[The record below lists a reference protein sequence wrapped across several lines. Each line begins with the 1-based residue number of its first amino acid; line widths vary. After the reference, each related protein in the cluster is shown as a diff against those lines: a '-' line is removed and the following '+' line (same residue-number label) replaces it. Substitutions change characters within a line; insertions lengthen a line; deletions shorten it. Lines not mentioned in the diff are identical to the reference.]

1 MQNNEFLPG
10 QRWICDAE
18 PELGLGTVLDQEG
31 RRVTLV
37 FLYSGETRHYAT
49 DTAPLTRVRFA
60 PGDTLESDEERT
72 LSVQAVDE
80 ADGLLIYHGEWDD
93 GSPATLPETRLSPLI
108 RLNKPRERLLSGQ
121 IDDNHWF
128 ELRRATADAL
138 HARAH
143 SDLHGLR
150 GARIDLIPH
159 QLYIAREVGSR
170 SAPRVL
176 LADEVG
182 LGKTIEAGLIVHYQL
197 NRDMIRRVLVVLPEP
212 LMHQWLIEMLRRFA
226 LRFAIIDETRYSAVK
241 TQDSE
246 SNPFSDEQ
254 LVLCSLDFL
263 SERPDVLADA
273 EAAGWDTLVVDE
285 AHHLNWEENAP
296 SPQYEAIE
304 RLAQQTPSLLLL
316 TATPEQLGPEGHF
329 ARLRLLDP
337 DRFSDL
343 ARFREESAHF
353 REIAEL
359 AGAIA
364 DSRADAATVQA
375 LEAKLGTSLLNDE
388 DRAALADNES
398 TTRRRVLD
406 HLIDR
411 HGTGRVM
418 FRNTRNAI
426 SGFPDRV
433 LHQYT
438 LPDGPPG
445 DVLVDWLNRFLRDR
459 YPEKSLLICASST
472 TVLELAEQLRV
483 RHGIIAAVFH
493 EGMTL
498 LERDRAAAWFAS
510 PEDDC
515 PVLISSEIGS
525 EGRNFQFL
533 HHLILHQ
540 LPDNPDLLEQRIG
553 RLDRI
558 GQEETIEI
566 HLPVQA
572 DSREARL
579 VRWYHEGLNAFEQ
592 TCAIG
597 SLVRDGLGEQFD
609 AIERADSDAMDALI
623 GETAALAAEHTSAM
637 EAGRDR
643 LLELNS
649 CRTEVIAPVIGEL
662 RAEDGDSTLGNYMR
676 KVFDSFNVDYEEQHG
691 SPAWIVRPGRHMA
704 VPQFPELP
712 DEGATVTFDRQ
723 TALSH
728 EDRWF
733 LTWDHPMVAGALDLV
748 MSGTYG
754 QTAFGVMSDP
764 GLPSDLVLMVEC
776 IFRVQC
782 TSDRHLAPERYL
794 PPETLRVVTDEKA
807 RSIGAV
813 LTAERIGLH
822 LQNADRNQARG
833 FIRQRQ
839 AALLQL
845 LEYASQYA
853 NKELPGLRD
862 KARQRVCDELDEAI
876 ARLQALAAV
885 NPLIREDEIQ
895 QLIARR
901 EALLDAMNGAVIQLT
916 AARVLVNIQRPG

>member
-18 PELGLGTVLDQEG
+18 PELGLGTVLESEG
-31 RRVTLV
+31 RRVTLI

-60 PGDTLESDEERT
+60 AGDTVESDEERK
-72 LSVQAVDE
+72 LAVQSVEDSG
-80 ADGLLIYHGEWDD
+80 GLLIYQGEWDD
-93 GSPATLPETRLSPLI
+93 GSAGQLPETRLSPLI

-138 HARAH
+138 HERAH
-143 SDLHGLR
+143 SALHGLR

-159 QLYIAREVGSR
+159 QLYIAREAGSR
-170 SAPRVL
+170 AAPRVL

-197 NRDMIRRVLVVLPEP
+197 NREMIRRVLVVVPEP
-212 LMHQWLIEMLRRFA
+212 LVHQWLVEMLRRFA
-226 LRFAIIDETRYSAVK
+226 LRFAIIDEARYSAVK
-241 TQDSE
+241 SNDSTA
-246 SNPFSDEQ
+246 NPFSDEQ

-263 SERPDVLADA
+263 CAREDVLADA

-285 AHHLNWEENAP
+285 AHHLDWEENAV
-296 SPQYEAIE
+296 SPQYRAIE
-304 RLAQQTPSLLLL
+304 QLAQQIPSLLLL

-343 ARFREESAHF
+343 ARFREESRHF
-353 REIAEL
+353 HEIAEL
-359 AGAIA
+359 AGSIA
-364 DSRADAATVQA
+364 DGTADRATVQA
-375 LEAKLGTSLLNDE
+375 LDAATGGTLLDAND
-388 DRAALADNES
+388 RSALADNDPA
-398 TTRRRVLD
+398 TARRVLD
-406 HLIDR
+406 QLIDR

-426 SGFPDRV
+426 SGFPARR
-433 LHQYT
+433 LHQYE
-438 LPDGPPG
+438 LPGGEPG
-445 DVLVDWLNRFLRDR
+445 DAMVDWLNRFLRDR
-459 YPEKSLLICASST
+459 YPEKSLLICSSAA
-472 TVLELAEQLRV
+472 TVLTLAEQLRV

-493 EGMTL
+493 EDMTL

-533 HHLILHQ
+533 HHLILHE

-558 GQEETIEI
+558 GQQHTIEI
-566 HLPVQA
+566 HLPLVPG
-572 DSREARL
+572 SREARL
-579 VRWYHEGLNAFEQ
+579 ARWYHAGLNAFEQ

-597 SLVRDGLGEQFD
+597 TLVRDALGDGFA
-609 AIERADSDAMDALI
+609 AIDSEDPAALETLI
-623 GETAALAAEHTSAM
+623 DQTAALALEHTQAM
-637 EAGRDR
+637 ESGRDR

-649 CRTEVIAPVIGEL
+649 CRPDVIAPLITAL
-662 RAEDGDSTLGNYMR
+662 REEERNTRLPAFMR
-676 KVFDSFNVDYEEQHG
+676 QLFDSFNVDYEEQHG

-704 VPQFPELP
+704 VTQFPELP
-712 DEGATVTFDRQ
+712 DEGATVTFDRD
-723 TALSH
+723 TALTH

-764 GLPSDLVLMVEC
+764 ALPPDLVLMTEC
-776 IFRVQC
+776 IYRVQC

-794 PPETLRVVTDEKA
+794 PPETLRIVVDEKSRNLA
-807 RSIGAV
+807 PV
-813 LTAERIGLH
+813 LTSERIAGH
-822 LQNADRNQARG
+822 LQNADRHQARG

-839 AALLQL
+839 SALLKL
-845 LEYASQYA
+845 LEVADRYAER
-853 NKELPGLRD
+853 ELPALRD
-862 KARQRVCDELDEAI
+862 KARARVCEELDQAI
-876 ARLQALAAV
+876 ARLRSLAAV
-885 NPLIREDEIQ
+885 NPLIREDEIE
-895 QLIARR
+895 QLEKRR
-901 EALLDAMNGAVIQLT
+901 EALLEAMNGAVIQLS
-916 AARVLVNIQRPG
+916 AVRVLVNIQRPG